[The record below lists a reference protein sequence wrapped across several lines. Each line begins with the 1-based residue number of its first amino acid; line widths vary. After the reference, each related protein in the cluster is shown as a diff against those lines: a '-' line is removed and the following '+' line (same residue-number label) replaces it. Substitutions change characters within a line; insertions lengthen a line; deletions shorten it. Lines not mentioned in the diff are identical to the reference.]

1 MSTTPYFPFYP
12 SDYMA
17 DTAHLSTEQHGAY
30 MLLLMTAWAR
40 AGRLPNDPAKL
51 ARIARVSPR
60 RWHMIAD
67 DVLEFWDAEGDE
79 IVSKR
84 LEREHKKA
92 SSKSQKR
99 SDAGKRGAK
108 AKALKNKEPAS
119 AIAKQ
124 TLKHS
129 PEPEPLGTNVP
140 KKDTRKRATRLP
152 EDWVIPDDWLVYA
165 ESKGLT
171 RERAQSLAD
180 DMLTWSLTK
189 SQGTSLDWKRTYQNW
204 ARRAAKDGDTGHDR
218 KPTTPPGGGR
228 GGNYAD
234 GQRAAADTAQ
244 SAAIRVAERRMGR
257 GYDHSAASTESDGG
271 SHLRVIEASE
281 PGGGSGA
288 YRETGPA
295 LSAPAQ
301 KRYGG

>member
-12 SDYMA
+12 ADYMA

-40 AGRLPNDPAKL
+40 GGRLPNEPAKL
-51 ARIARVSPR
+51 ARIARVSAR
-60 RWHMIAD
+60 RWHLIAD
-67 DVLEFWDAEGDE
+67 DVLEFWSVDGDE

-92 SSKSQKR
+92 TSKSQKR

-108 AKALKNKEPAS
+108 AKALKSNEQAP

-129 PEPEPLGTNVP
+129 PEPEPL
-140 KKDTRKRATRLP
+140 DTSVSKREARKRAERLP
-152 EDWVIPDDWLVYA
+152 EDWTLPSEWIEDATSRGLTVEQAHDQAERMRDWSRSA
-165 ESKGLT
+165 PASKG
-171 RERAQSLAD
+171 A
-180 DMLTWSLTK
+180 K
-189 SQGTSLDWKRTYQNW
+189 LDW
-204 ARRAAKDGDTGHDR
+204 RAAWRNWIKRVCDDR
-218 KPTTPPGGGR
+218 ATPRGGG

-234 GQRAAADTAQ
+234 RQRAAADVAQ
-244 SAAIRVAERRMGR
+244 SAAVRVAQRRMGWSDDDT
-257 GYDHSAASTESDGG
+257 GTSASRDDGP
-271 SHLRVIEASE
+271 HLRVIEPGE
-281 PGGGSGA
+281 PGGGPGFDRTVS
-288 YRETGPA
+288 PA
-295 LSAPAQ
+295 LPAPAA